1 MSKPI
6 YIFLDE
12 AGNLDFSNNG
22 TEYFI
27 LTSLAIERPFQGYL
41 ELVELRYDLIEYGYN
56 IEMFH
61 ASEDKQAI
69 RNRVFNVV
77 CDKLDDYRLDSL
89 IVKKRKIDPVLQTI
103 KRFYPEMVGTLLKH
117 VLKEIDLS
125 KYSEVIVI
133 TDTIPLKK
141 KRRVIEGETKRLLK
155 QYVPKNKKF
164 RVMHHS
170 SRSNICLQIIDYCCW
185 AIFRKWE
192 RDDERSYKLIK
203 KGVANEFEVFR
214 RENRKYY

>member
-27 LTSLAIERPFQGYL
+27 LTSLAIERPFQGYK
-41 ELVELRYDLIEYGYN
+41 EMVELRYDLLEFGFN
-56 IEMFH
+56 IELFH

-69 RNRVFNVV
+69 RDRVFDII
-77 CDKLDDYRLDSL
+77 CEKQDAYRFDSL
-89 IVKKRKIDPVLQTI
+89 IVEKRKTGPALQTI
-103 KRFYPEMVGTLLKH
+103 KRFYPEMVGYLLKYI
-117 VLKEIDLS
+117 LKEIDLTR
-125 KYSEVIVI
+125 YSEVIVI

-192 RDDERSYKLIK
+192 RNDERSYKLIK
-203 KGVANEFEVFR
+203 NGLANEYEIFR